1 MRNVHLDHQSATPV
15 LPDVFK
21 AMCPF
26 FSEAFGS
33 PSSLHQ
39 QGLRARDAIAKARE
53 QVATFLNAESPEDI
67 IFTSNGTESAN
78 FAVKGAAW
86 AGQRKGNHIVT
97 SAVEHP
103 AVLNSVEFLAK
114 HGFTATRVKVDG
126 EGLVSP
132 ADVRAAFTGKTVL
145 VAVQHANP
153 DLGTIQPV
161 ADIAH
166 AAADA
171 GVPFFV
177 DADASAGWL
186 PLDVRKLGAC
196 LVSFSPHRFG
206 GPKGIGVLYRNRRV
220 RLTNLIHGGAQEGGR
235 RAGIENVP
243 AIIGAG
249 VACELAAK
257 ELKSRAE
264 RAARLQRRLWD
275 GVRKSVPHVKLNGP
289 EPGALRLPN
298 HLNFSTEFAEGE
310 GLMLLLD
317 MQGIAV
323 ASGTTCASKEL
334 KISPVLQA
342 IGLDHA
348 LAQASVILTLGADN
362 TTAEVD
368 TFLEVFPKVV
378 AKLRGMSPQWD
389 EFQRGLVK
397 SRVR

>member
-1 MRNVHLDHQSATPV
+1 
-15 LPDVFK
+15 
-21 AMCPF
+21 
-26 FSEAFGS
+26 
-33 PSSLHQ
+33 
-39 QGLRARDAIAKARE
+39 
-53 QVATFLNAESPEDI
+53 
-67 IFTSNGTESAN
+67 
-78 FAVKGAAW
+78 AAW
-86 AGQRKGNHIVT
+86 AGQRKGNHIVVG
-97 SAVEHP
+97 AVEHP
-103 AVLNSVEFLAK
+103 AVLNSVEFLEK

-126 EGLVSP
+126 EGLANP
-132 ADVRAAFTGKTVL
+132 ADVRAALTGKTVL
-145 VAVQHANP
+145 VVVQHANP

-161 ADIAH
+161 ADVARVT
-166 AAADA
+166 ADA
-171 GVPFFV
+171 GVPLFV

-186 PLDVRKLGAC
+186 PLDARKLGVS
-196 LVSFSPHRFG
+196 LMSFSPHRFG

-220 RLTNLIHGGAQEGGR
+220 RLTNLVHGGAQEGGR

-243 AIIGAG
+243 AIVGAG

-264 RAARLQRRLWD
+264 RAARLQQRMWD
-275 GVRKSVPHVKLNGP
+275 GVKKSVPHVKLNGP
-289 EPGALRLPN
+289 EPGARRLPN
-298 HLNFSTEFAEGE
+298 HLNFSTEFTEGE

-348 LAQASVILTLGADN
+348 LAQASLIVTLGASN
-362 TTAEVD
+362 TDADVD
-368 TFLEVFPKVV
+368 AFLEVYPKVA

-397 SRVR
+397 SCIRTTA